1 MHPLVETGF
10 LEWIM
15 ATLMCI
21 VLTRKGV
28 SPIWGIA
35 GLALEEVMGL
45 ALEDL
50 WGLALELPPGLAL
63 QCPK

>member
-1 MHPLVETGF
+1 MHPLVEAGF
-10 LEWIM
+10 LAWIL
-15 ATLMCI
+15 ATLMRI

-35 GLALEEVMGL
+35 GLALEKVLGL

-50 WGLALELPPGLAL
+50 WG
-63 QCPK
+63 

>member
-1 MHPLVETGF
+1 MHPLKESGF
-10 LEWIM
+10 LEWIW

-21 VLTRKGV
+21 VLTRKAV

-35 GLALEEVMGL
+35 GLALEKVLGL

-50 WGLALELPPGLAL
+50 WG
-63 QCPK
+63 